1 MRICR
6 SVFFLACAGLLWCG
20 CATTLAPLRTA
31 AAVAAAGGNAIPAG
45 AEEPSGSDGLVFG
58 ARLEPPELLSTG
70 KGNPES
76 LAHFAAGESYET
88 NGQHDLAVE
97 EFYKSV
103 MADPANEEMALE
115 LTRVFLEE
123 QQPERAVSLL
133 SKVAERPGASAAIY
147 GWLARADL
155 QAGNTNAAIAASRK
169 AVERWPDSL
178 EGYRSQLEIL
188 ARTGKA
194 AGEMRILDQAARH
207 IRNQPGQLVGLADLY
222 ADVLGTQG
230 RQTASARLRA
240 VALLDRAAGMQFS
253 SPAVWERMADTYAR
267 LGESKKAIGIYT
279 KLLAQPLEESTGL
292 DVVRYKAALI
302 SMDAED
308 WTNATRLLQ
317 GVVSNN
323 PGQFPEAWYYLGV
336 MAHSENRLAEATV
349 DFENALRWNAGLE
362 MAYYRLALVWA
373 DLDHSPEALRLLGEA
388 RSRFAD
394 SFTAEFYAGLVNMR
408 IKDYDQAVQRFS
420 RAEGMAR
427 TNNPAALDHEFY
439 FQIGAACERDHQYP
453 RAAEYLQ
460 KCIDL
465 EPDNA
470 EALNYLG
477 FMWADLGEQLP
488 KARAYIEKA
497 LKLDPDNAAY
507 LDSMGWVMYKL
518 KQPQEALPW
527 MLKAVKLSP
536 EPDATILDHLGDV
549 YMALRQPAKALEN
562 WKKSLS
568 IEPNDEVRKKLQLFD
583 AGAT

>member
-1 MRICR
+1 
-6 SVFFLACAGLLWCG
+6 
-20 CATTLAPLRTA
+20 
-31 AAVAAAGGNAIPAG
+31 
-45 AEEPSGSDGLVFG
+45 
-58 ARLEPPELLSTG
+58 
-70 KGNPES
+70 
-76 LAHFAAGESYET
+76 
-88 NGQHDLAVE
+88 
-97 EFYKSV
+97 
-103 MADPANEEMALE
+103 
-115 LTRVFLEE
+115 
-123 QQPERAVSLL
+123 
-133 SKVAERPGASAAIY
+133 
-147 GWLARADL
+147 
-155 QAGNTNAAIAASRK
+155 
-169 AVERWPDSL
+169 
-178 EGYRSQLEIL
+178 
-188 ARTGKA
+188 
-194 AGEMRILDQAARH
+194 
-207 IRNQPGQLVGLADLY
+207 
-222 ADVLGTQG
+222 
-230 RQTASARLRA
+230 
-240 VALLDRAAGMQFS
+240 
-253 SPAVWERMADTYAR
+253 
-267 LGESKKAIGIYT
+267 
-279 KLLAQPLEESTGL
+279 
-292 DVVRYKAALI
+292 
-302 SMDAED
+302 
-308 WTNATRLLQ
+308 
-317 GVVSNN
+317 
-323 PGQFPEAWYYLGV
+323 
-336 MAHSENRLAEATV
+336 
-349 DFENALRWNAGLE
+349 
-362 MAYYRLALVWA
+362 
-373 DLDHSPEALRLLGEA
+373 LDHSPEALRLLGEA

-420 RAEGMAR
+420 KAEGMAR

-465 EPDNA
+465 QPDNA

-536 EPDATILDHLGDV
+536 EPDATIFDHLGDV